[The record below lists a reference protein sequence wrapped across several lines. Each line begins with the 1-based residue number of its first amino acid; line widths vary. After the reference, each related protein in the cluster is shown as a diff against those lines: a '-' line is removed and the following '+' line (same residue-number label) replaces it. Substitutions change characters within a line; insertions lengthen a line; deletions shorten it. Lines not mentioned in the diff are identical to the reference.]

1 MPGQDM
7 PRATAYK
14 SVVYQ
19 LNQSNLIHNSYPF
32 LKKKKLNP
40 AIGYKL
46 IFLRRKATKHLTNY
60 DVLV

>member
-1 MPGQDM
+1 M

-32 LKKKKLNP
+32 LKKKNWILQL
-40 AIGYKL
+40 AINWS
-46 IFLRRKATKHLTNY
+46 FLEEKQQNILQIMMY
-60 DVLV
+60 